1 MPLFDFP
8 EKFFRDSVLRV
19 LCKEKVKR
27 YCLLGHAM
35 NKKNIKN
42 NQWQVMIHVPGEL
55 ITNYCLCLLG
65 GTSIAIVVNMDI
77 EHEFIKWFSM
87 VPFQVGESLLTCQ
100 QFIVQLCPID
110 TSTELCNLLS
120 LPFSQL

>member
-35 NKKNIKN
+35 NKKNIKKKSVAGDDTCA
-42 NQWQVMIHVPGEL
+42 WR
-55 ITNYCLCLLG
+55 TNYKL
-65 GTSIAIVVNMDI
+65 
-77 EHEFIKWFSM
+77 F
-87 VPFQVGESLLTCQ
+87 
-100 QFIVQLCPID
+100 
-110 TSTELCNLLS
+110 S
-120 LPFSQL
+120 LPARRYIYCHSG